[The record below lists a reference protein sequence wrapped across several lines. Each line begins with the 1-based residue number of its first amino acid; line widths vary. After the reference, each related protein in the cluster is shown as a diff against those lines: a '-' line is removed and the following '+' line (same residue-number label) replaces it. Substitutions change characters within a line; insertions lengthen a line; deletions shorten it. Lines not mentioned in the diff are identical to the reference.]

1 MGDFDSLKISQS
13 DYVKRYEIG
22 RQLGMGAFGHVVLA
36 KNRYDG
42 NEYAI
47 KFTRYRGKEKEERE
61 RDILL
66 SLKHE
71 NVVKFYGFSILN
83 DNYSGKYCF
92 KIRII

>member
-1 MGDFDSLKISQS
+1 MDVLNSLKINES

-36 KNRYDG
+36 KNRDDG

-47 KFTRYRGKEKEERE
+47 KFTRYCGREKDLRE
-61 RDILL
+61 RNILY

-71 NVVKFYGFSILN
+71 NVVKLYGFSILN
-83 DNYSGKYCF
+83 DNYSGKCCA
-92 KIRII
+92 KIRSI